1 MDYLA
6 AHVLAFIKAHAEWAA
21 FVIGL
26 VAFGES
32 LVFLSLLFPGTT
44 ILVASGVLIDGGI
57 LDPVSTVLAGIAG
70 AVLGDAISFWLGQ
83 KFGPLLADVWPF
95 RHHSERLR
103 SGIVFFERYG
113 AASVFIGRFFGP
125 LRAVIPLAA
134 GMLHM
139 PTRRFYIANVLS
151 AIVWAPAL
159 VFSGDLLAR
168 SLGPK
173 NLATKI
179 AYLTA
184 CCDRVACSLDTA
196 TIYGEMI
203 SCLAHSMAKVPSI
216 LPARWPTVRAGKKT
230 LLPHLI

>member
-70 AVLGDAISFWLGQ
+70 GVLGDAISFWLGQ

-168 SLGPK
+168 SLGPQ
-173 NLATKI
+173 NFATKI

-184 CCDRVACSLDTA
+184 IAAAIALLAPWIRRLFTA
-196 TIYGEMI
+196 
-203 SCLAHSMAKVPSI
+203 K
-216 LPARWPTVRAGKKT
+216 
-230 LLPHLI
+230 